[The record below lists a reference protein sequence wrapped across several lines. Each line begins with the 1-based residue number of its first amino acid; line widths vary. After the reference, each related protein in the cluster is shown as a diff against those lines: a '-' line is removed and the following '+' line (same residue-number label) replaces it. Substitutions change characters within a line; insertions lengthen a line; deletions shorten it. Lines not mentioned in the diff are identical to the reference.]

1 MADTIIEGSSF
12 NVSNIKYSSP
22 KANSSGGKSINILN
36 KATNTGLR
44 ISTPLML
51 TWGASDF
58 EGNSKYDLSLQ
69 FPSDDYK
76 NEEVDSFL
84 KNMIEFENKIKSDA
98 LLYSKEW
105 FGKQHKSPDVVEALW
120 TPMLKYSKN
129 KNTGEYDISKPPSLR
144 VKIPFWENVWK
155 CEIYDEDGNKTF
167 PNIDNPTITPVDLL
181 QKGMN
186 IATLLQCGGLWFANG
201 KFGITWK
208 LIQAVGQKPRASLSG
223 QCFIKLKSVDK
234 EKLKKAAP
242 LVDETQSDTYLEDSD
257 NEDSY
262 VQKTYSRD
270 IAPVQT
276 PVPAPA
282 PVPVQE
288 PVELTTSEQVLTN
301 DDVPAQETPVKV
313 DQSSTG
319 EKTVVKKKIIKKKVV
334 E

>member
-1 MADTIIEGSSF
+1 MADTIIEGSNF
-12 NVSNIKYSSP
+12 NVANIKYSSP

-36 KATNTGLR
+36 KSTNTGLR

-69 FPSDDYK
+69 FPNDDYK

-98 LLYSKEW
+98 LLYSKDW
-105 FGKQHKSPDVVEALW
+105 FGKQHKSPDVVDALW
-120 TPMLKYSKN
+120 TPMLKYCKN
-129 KNTGEYDISKPPSLR
+129 KNTGEYDITKPPSLR

-167 PNIDNPTITPVDLL
+167 PNIDNPTTTPVDLL

-208 LIQAVGQKPRASLSG
+208 LIQAVGQKPRASLTG
-223 QCFIKLKSVDK
+223 QCFIKLKTGDK
-234 EKLKKAAP
+234 EKLKKPLP
-242 LVDETQSDTYLEDSD
+242 LVDETQNDTYVEDSD
-257 NEDSY
+257 NEESCLPTSY
-262 VQKTYSRD
+262 PVYS
-270 IAPVQT
+270 T
-276 PVPAPA
+276 PLPKQVP
-282 PVPVQE
+282 
-288 PVELTTSEQVLTN
+288 EQVSIVEHSQQTSQVVSN
-301 DDVPAQETPVKV
+301 EDVVSQETPVK
-313 DQSSTG
+313 DEQAAITSG
-319 EKTVVKKKIIKKKVV
+319 EKVIVKKKIIKKKVV
-334 E
+334 VE